1 MYSGYVFL
9 YQVIYI
15 TYEKLTHYLLTAAI
29 AGVFFS
35 CSENTTERDSEGVK
49 ALNATAI
56 NKASLASVG
65 ISNWM
70 SALQDNVSLSQI
82 SVPGTHDSGATVEFP
97 SGTAKT
103 QNLTIAEQL
112 SIGVRFLDIRCRH
125 IDDSFAI
132 HHGPV
137 YQKLNFDDVLNAVYA
152 F

>member
-1 MYSGYVFL
+1 MK
-9 YQVIYI
+9 
-15 TYEKLTHYLLTAAI
+15 KLTHYLLTAAI

-97 SGTAKT
+97 SGTAKHRILLLLNSLVLVFASWISAADT
-103 QNLTIAEQL
+103 LMILLPYTMDL
-112 SIGVRFLDIRCRH
+112 FIR
-125 IDDSFAI
+125 S
-132 HHGPV
+132 
-137 YQKLNFDDVLNAVYA
+137 
-152 F
+152 

>member
-1 MYSGYVFL
+1 MK
-9 YQVIYI
+9 
-15 TYEKLTHYLLTAAI
+15 KLTNYLLTAAI

-35 CSENTTERDSEGVK
+35 CSENTMERDSEGLK
-49 ALNATAI
+49 AQLNAAAI

-82 SVPGTHDSGATVEFP
+82 SVPTHDSGATVEFP

-112 SIGVRFLDIRCRH
+112 NIGVRFLDIRCRH
-125 IDDSFAI
+125 IDDSLPYTI
-132 HHGPV
+132 IC
-137 YQKLNFDDVLNAVYA
+137 LSDVEL
-152 F
+152 